1 MLFDSFADCMKA
13 IYFPF
18 AARFFLFC
26 FLSFSSTLFAQSII
40 HVENRRMAATDNGL
54 SGTIELSANFIQNI
68 NDIFQTANA
77 AQIQYVKD
85 KWSFLSLSMYNLTV
99 FNRSNIV
106 NEGFT
111 HLRAVKT
118 LNKKL
123 ALEGFVQGQ
132 FNEIIKIKYRHLVG
146 TGLRIKLFDRDSLRF
161 FSGSIVMGENE
172 MEATGILNNH
182 LRLSQYFSVAFPIKQ
197 LINIDLIAYF
207 QPDLLHLNDF
217 RTSAEAIV
225 DFKLTRKLQF
235 RLVHSLF
242 YDSKPPETIRNTFYN
257 FRNGLIYR
265 F

>member
-111 HLRAVKT
+111 HLRAVRT